1 MTGNFSMFKL
11 FPIRA
16 AFARATFARA
26 TFALGLVILG
36 GPAAAHETTR
46 SYLTI
51 TAEEANVTADFRI
64 AFRDIEV
71 AVWMD
76 ENLDG
81 QITWGEAKRRM
92 EAVDAYVLANVE
104 LATPLGAC
112 TLKRSGASSSSDA
125 GIDYLD
131 LAFAGTCPAPAS
143 GNPELTLHSTLFT
156 DIDPD
161 HRMFVTALVQGIRA
175 TELISRANPNI
186 ALDASSQG
194 AWATFA
200 SYFRSG
206 IDHLSG
212 GRDHIVFLL
221 ALMLPFVCSARSKK
235 AAALGILGAVTGF
248 TIAHAMTLTAAATQ
262 LLRPNSAVIEALI
275 ALSIILTAVD
285 NVRPFLRMPRAA
297 VAAFFGTIHGFGFAA
312 ALGTLN
318 LSGSALAVALLGFN
332 LGIEAAQVVLV
343 LLTMPFLY
351 LFGAGRWVLWTGSAA
366 AALVGTFWLV
376 QRLPL
381 IF

>member
-1 MTGNFSMFKL
+1 MTGNISMFKL
-11 FPIRA
+11 SPIRA
-16 AFARATFARA
+16 AFALAA
-26 TFALGLVILG
+26 FALGLAILG

-71 AVWMD
+71 AIWMD

-92 EAVDAYVLANVE
+92 EAVDAYVLSNVS

-112 TLKRSGASSSSDA
+112 TLKHSGASSSSDA

-131 LAFAGTCPAPAS
+131 LSFTGTCPAPAS
-143 GNPELTLHSTLFT
+143 GRPELTLHSTLFT
-156 DIDPD
+156 DIDLD
-161 HRMFVTALVQGIRA
+161 HRMFLTAMVQGIQS
-175 TELISRANPNI
+175 TEVLSRFTPNV

-194 AWATFA
+194 AWATFV
-200 SYFRSG
+200 SYFTSG
-206 IDHLSG
+206 IQHLAG
-212 GRDHIVFLL
+212 GTDHIVFILV
-221 ALMLPFVCSARSKK
+221 LMLPFVCSARSKK
-235 AAALGILGAVTGF
+235 AAAWGILGAVTGF
-248 TIAHAMTLTAAATQ
+248 TAAHAVTLTAAATK
-262 LLRPNSAVIEALI
+262 LLSPNSAMIEALI
-275 ALSIILTAVD
+275 AMTIILTAVD
-285 NVRPFLRMPRAA
+285 NVRPFIPMPRAA
-297 VAAFFGTIHGFGFAA
+297 MAAFFGTIHGFGFAA
-312 ALGTLN
+312 ALGALN
-318 LSGSALAVALLGFN
+318 LSGSALVMAILGFN

-343 LLTMPFLY
+343 LLTMPLLY

-366 AALVGTFWLV
+366 AALVGAFWLV